1 MVKAKWLRLIALS
14 AALITVG
21 ALGVAGFRYVKGELE
36 SSPITA
42 GKDGQTA
49 AAGTAKT
56 VQTSKAPAVKTG
68 PFTAEVVKETS
79 RLKLEIGKDG
89 RITIMDKRNN
99 HVWRSNPDEQ
109 SLATETVKGVWR
121 KNLDSAFYLEYVD
134 TRQAGSKLKYGNF
147 TDLKTAVSVKETEE
161 GAEITFDLKSIES
174 SFVFIVSLKDGFL
187 QVDIPSERIKE
198 GPNARFVYLWAFPFL
213 GAARS
218 DMPNGHMFVPSGMG
232 ATINFDPN
240 GKYPFRYTG
249 EIYGMDLAVSTQSFR
264 GSPDAPSDVL
274 LPVFGI
280 SYGQN
285 ALFGIITEGETN
297 ANINATP
304 GGLYTSYNWIA
315 PQFQYRNEYY
325 RQTSSFG
332 EGFNVYD
339 EKRLEQDRQVRYYFL
354 QGDKPEQINY
364 VGMAQAYRS
373 YLMESKGLKRLETKP
388 DRLPLEIAFFG
399 GDREPS
405 MFGSKLVT
413 TTTFD
418 QAAKIVEELK
428 ASGITDM
435 DVVFEGWSNGGY
447 MRYLPDR
454 LPPEEAL
461 GGENALKRLI
471 ETVKGNGSRFYLDDN
486 FVIAYSGKGFVA
498 REEAVRDSNS
508 RVVEDEMGPSGGF
521 SFRKAT
527 QKYWLQPDLSL
538 KELEKSLP
546 TYKEFGVDG
555 IHHNSIGEVLFSDH
569 TPKDPHTRGDT
580 SALFE
585 EILNKTKSELGKVRV
600 SHGNSFVLDKADHI
614 SDLPL
619 SPSYDLLANKSVPFY
634 PIAIHGLVSY
644 SAKPGNLR
652 DEFNNEL
659 LRSVEY
665 GALPSYL
672 LTFEDPGILKDTF
685 TRYIFSSQYSEWT
698 ETIVKEYNRISSV
711 LGGLQD
717 QMIVNHRSLS
727 KDVFE
732 TTYENGQRVIVNY
745 GDTPYR
751 EGGVEVKPNDF
762 ALTGKGG

>member
-1 MVKAKWLRLIALS
+1 MGKAKWLRLIALS
-14 AALITVG
+14 VVVIAVG
-21 ALGVAGFRYVKGELE
+21 AFAVAGFRYVKGELE
-36 SSPITA
+36 ASPITA
-42 GKDGQTA
+42 AGKGGPTN
-49 AAGTAKT
+49 AKT
-56 VQTSKAPAVKTG
+56 VQTSKGPAVKTG
-68 PFTAEVVKETS
+68 PFTAAVVKETGKF
-79 RLKLEIGKDG
+79 KLEVGADG
-89 RITIMDKRNN
+89 RIAVTDKRNN

-109 SLATETVKGVWR
+109 SLASETVKGVWR

-147 TDLKTAVSVKETEE
+147 SDLRTAVSVKETDE

-174 SFVFIVSLKDGFL
+174 SFVFVVSMKDGYL
-187 QVDIPSERIKE
+187 EVDIPSDRIKE
-198 GPNARFVYLWAFPFL
+198 GPNTQFVYLWAFPFF
-213 GAARS
+213 GAAHS

-232 ATINFDPN
+232 ATIEFDPN

-249 EIYGMDLAVSTQSFR
+249 ETYGMDLSVSTQSFR
-264 GSPDAPSDVL
+264 GSPDDPSDVL

-285 ALFGIITEGETN
+285 ALFGIITKGETN

-315 PQFQYRNEYY
+315 PQFQYRQEYY

-339 EKRLEQDRQVRYYFL
+339 EKRLEEDRQIRYYFL

-364 VGMAQAYRS
+364 VGMASAYRS
-373 YLMESKGLKRLETKP
+373 YLMETKGLKRVESQP
-388 DRLPLEIAFFG
+388 ESLPLEIAFFG

-418 QAAKIVEELK
+418 QAADIVDKLA
-428 ASGITDM
+428 ASGITGM
-435 DVVFEGWSNGGY
+435 DIVFEGWSNGGF

-461 GGENALKRLI
+461 GGTDALKRLI
-471 ETVKGNGSRFYLDDN
+471 KKVQSSGSRFYLDDN

-498 REEAVRDSNS
+498 REEAVRDSNT

-527 QKYWLQPDLSL
+527 KKYWMQPDLSL

-546 TYKEFGVDG
+546 TYKDFGVDG
-555 IHHNSIGEVLFSDH
+555 VHHNSIGEVLFSDN
-569 TPKDPHTRGDT
+569 TPANPFSRGAT
-580 SALFE
+580 ASIFAEMLG
-585 EILNKTKSELGKVRV
+585 KTKSELGSVRV
-600 SHGNSFVLDKADHI
+600 SHGNSFVLGKADHI

-619 SPSYDLLANKSVPFY
+619 SPSYDLLAQKSVPFY

-644 SAKPGNLR
+644 SGKPGNLR
-652 DEFNNEL
+652 DEFNAEL

-665 GALPSYL
+665 GAQPSYL
-672 LTFEDPGILKDTF
+672 LTFEDPGLLKDTF
-685 TRYIFSSQYSEWT
+685 TRYIFSSQYSEWMD
-698 ETIVKEYNRISSV
+698 TIVKEYKRANAV
-711 LGGLQD
+711 LGGLQN
-717 QMIVNHRSLS
+717 QMIVNHRSLD

-745 GDTPYR
+745 GDAPYR
-751 EGGVEVKPNDF
+751 GNGVEVKPNDF
-762 ALTGKGG
+762 AMAGKGG